1 MFDVGFYELLVVAL
15 IALLVFGP
23 KELATVMFK
32 MGKFTKKV
40 KDFQASFKADN
51 QKIFDQ
57 LELEDF
63 EETAKTKAAKKE
75 PLTGLSDHD
84 KK

>member
-1 MFDVGFYELLVVAL
+1 MFDVGFYELLVIAL

-32 MGKFTKKV
+32 LGKLAKVV
-40 KDFQASFKADN
+40 KDFQFDFKTKN

-57 LELEDF
+57 LELEDY
-63 EETAKTKAAKKE
+63 EANAKSRAAQKQPLIDTVDHGKK
-75 PLTGLSDHD
+75 
-84 KK
+84 

>member
-1 MFDVGFYELLVVAL
+1 MFDVGFYELLIVAL
-15 IALLVFGP
+15 VALLAFGP

-32 MGKFTKKV
+32 LGKLTQKI
-40 KDFQASFKADN
+40 KDFQQGFKTKN
-51 QKIFDQ
+51 QKLFDQ

-63 EETAKTKAAKKE
+63 ETSAKKKAAKKQ
-75 PLTGLSDHD
+75 PLKDLSIHD

>member
-40 KDFQASFKADN
+40 KNFQETFKADN
-51 QKIFDQ
+51 QKIFDK

-63 EETAKTKAAKKE
+63 EETAKSKAAKKQ
-75 PLTGLSDHD
+75 PLTDLSNHG

>member
-15 IALLVFGP
+15 IALFVFGP

-32 MGKFTKKV
+32 MGKLTKKV
-40 KDFQASFKADN
+40 KDFQHNFKAKN

-57 LELEDF
+57 LELEEF
-63 EETAKTKAAKKE
+63 ETTAKSKAAKKQ
-75 PLTGLSDHD
+75 PLE
-84 KK
+84 KNIYKR